1 MCRTAPSTTTAT
13 CSWCRTPAPT
23 RTSATSSTDKR
34 LTVSPPSRGSASR
47 AGATNADP
55 GSRRCNALLIRLS
68 RWDSSWARAFL
79 TSARSSSGTG
89 ARVPGVPRRPGGGP
103 LALLPQSA
111 DTWIV
116 RAAPQSGDIP
126 RRSGRPGFVIPDLA
140 AEIRCPSDRHLKPST
155 RRNSSAMNPTSKT
168 KIQTKR
174 TLLRST
180 LTATLTAT
188 IATTLAAGVLLA
200 EAGSAE
206 AGTLTSVERYRAT
219 LGPLQSVGLPDMT
232 CPAGTYL
239 HNANYSPGRLVPP
252 GVQVVENGGVGVS
265 MSGATVAAVQPK
277 GLPLGV
283 EVKDTTA
290 APASATNWSLSSRE
304 LVIILVC
311 TTNPYNAVYYDPY
324 HEWS

>member
-1 MCRTAPSTTTAT
+1 MNPSTNT
-13 CSWCRTPAPT
+13 
-23 RTSATSSTDKR
+23 
-34 LTVSPPSRGSASR
+34 
-47 AGATNADP
+47 
-55 GSRRCNALLIRLS
+55 
-68 RWDSSWARAFL
+68 
-79 TSARSSSGTG
+79 
-89 ARVPGVPRRPGGGP
+89 
-103 LALLPQSA
+103 
-111 DTWIV
+111 
-116 RAAPQSGDIP
+116 
-126 RRSGRPGFVIPDLA
+126 
-140 AEIRCPSDRHLKPST
+140 
-155 RRNSSAMNPTSKT
+155 KT
-168 KIQTKR
+168 KTKK

-180 LTATLTAT
+180 LTATLATAV
-188 IATTLAAGVLLA
+188 AAGVLLA

-219 LGPLQSVGLPDMT
+219 LGPLQSVGLPDMA

-304 LVIILVC
+304 LVVILVC
-311 TTNPYNAVYYDPY
+311 TTNPYDAVYYDPY
-324 HEWS
+324 HAWS

>member
-1 MCRTAPSTTTAT
+1 
-13 CSWCRTPAPT
+13 
-23 RTSATSSTDKR
+23 
-34 LTVSPPSRGSASR
+34 
-47 AGATNADP
+47 
-55 GSRRCNALLIRLS
+55 
-68 RWDSSWARAFL
+68 
-79 TSARSSSGTG
+79 
-89 ARVPGVPRRPGGGP
+89 
-103 LALLPQSA
+103 
-111 DTWIV
+111 
-116 RAAPQSGDIP
+116 
-126 RRSGRPGFVIPDLA
+126 
-140 AEIRCPSDRHLKPST
+140 
-155 RRNSSAMNPTSKT
+155 MNPTSKT
-168 KIQTKR
+168 KIKTKR

-311 TTNPYNAVYYDPY
+311 TTNPYNAAYYDPY
-324 HEWS
+324 HVWS

>member
-1 MCRTAPSTTTAT
+1 MNPSTNT
-13 CSWCRTPAPT
+13 
-23 RTSATSSTDKR
+23 
-34 LTVSPPSRGSASR
+34 
-47 AGATNADP
+47 
-55 GSRRCNALLIRLS
+55 
-68 RWDSSWARAFL
+68 
-79 TSARSSSGTG
+79 
-89 ARVPGVPRRPGGGP
+89 
-103 LALLPQSA
+103 
-111 DTWIV
+111 
-116 RAAPQSGDIP
+116 
-126 RRSGRPGFVIPDLA
+126 
-140 AEIRCPSDRHLKPST
+140 
-155 RRNSSAMNPTSKT
+155 KT
-168 KIQTKR
+168 KK

-180 LTATLTAT
+180 LTATLATAV
-188 IATTLAAGVLLA
+188 AAGVLLA

-219 LGPLQSVGLPDMT
+219 LGALQSVGLPDMT

-311 TTNPYNAVYYDPY
+311 TTNPYDAVYYDPY
-324 HEWS
+324 HAWS

>member
-1 MCRTAPSTTTAT
+1 
-13 CSWCRTPAPT
+13 
-23 RTSATSSTDKR
+23 
-34 LTVSPPSRGSASR
+34 
-47 AGATNADP
+47 
-55 GSRRCNALLIRLS
+55 
-68 RWDSSWARAFL
+68 
-79 TSARSSSGTG
+79 
-89 ARVPGVPRRPGGGP
+89 
-103 LALLPQSA
+103 
-111 DTWIV
+111 
-116 RAAPQSGDIP
+116 
-126 RRSGRPGFVIPDLA
+126 
-140 AEIRCPSDRHLKPST
+140 
-155 RRNSSAMNPTSKT
+155 MNPTSKT
-168 KIQTKR
+168 KIKTKR
-174 TLLRST
+174 TLLRS
-180 LTATLTAT
+180 TLTAT

-239 HNANYSPGRLVPP
+239 HNANYSPGRL
-252 GVQVVENGGVGVS
+252 ENGGVGVS

-311 TTNPYNAVYYDPY
+311 TTNPYDAVYYDPY

>member
-1 MCRTAPSTTTAT
+1 MNPSTNT
-13 CSWCRTPAPT
+13 
-23 RTSATSSTDKR
+23 
-34 LTVSPPSRGSASR
+34 
-47 AGATNADP
+47 
-55 GSRRCNALLIRLS
+55 
-68 RWDSSWARAFL
+68 
-79 TSARSSSGTG
+79 
-89 ARVPGVPRRPGGGP
+89 
-103 LALLPQSA
+103 
-111 DTWIV
+111 
-116 RAAPQSGDIP
+116 
-126 RRSGRPGFVIPDLA
+126 
-140 AEIRCPSDRHLKPST
+140 
-155 RRNSSAMNPTSKT
+155 KT
-168 KIQTKR
+168 KK

-180 LTATLTAT
+180 LIAALATAV
-188 IATTLAAGVLLA
+188 AAGVLLA

-311 TTNPYNAVYYDPY
+311 TTNPYDAVYYDPY

>member
-1 MCRTAPSTTTAT
+1 MNPSTNT
-13 CSWCRTPAPT
+13 
-23 RTSATSSTDKR
+23 
-34 LTVSPPSRGSASR
+34 
-47 AGATNADP
+47 
-55 GSRRCNALLIRLS
+55 
-68 RWDSSWARAFL
+68 
-79 TSARSSSGTG
+79 
-89 ARVPGVPRRPGGGP
+89 
-103 LALLPQSA
+103 
-111 DTWIV
+111 
-116 RAAPQSGDIP
+116 
-126 RRSGRPGFVIPDLA
+126 
-140 AEIRCPSDRHLKPST
+140 
-155 RRNSSAMNPTSKT
+155 KT
-168 KIQTKR
+168 KK

-180 LTATLTAT
+180 LTATLATAV
-188 IATTLAAGVLLA
+188 AAGVLLA

-219 LGPLQSVGLPDMT
+219 LGPLQSVGLPDMA

-290 APASATNWSLSSRE
+290 PPASATNWSLSSRE

-311 TTNPYNAVYYDPY
+311 TTNPYNAAYYDPY
-324 HEWS
+324 HVWS

>member
-1 MCRTAPSTTTAT
+1 MNPSTNT
-13 CSWCRTPAPT
+13 
-23 RTSATSSTDKR
+23 
-34 LTVSPPSRGSASR
+34 
-47 AGATNADP
+47 
-55 GSRRCNALLIRLS
+55 
-68 RWDSSWARAFL
+68 
-79 TSARSSSGTG
+79 
-89 ARVPGVPRRPGGGP
+89 
-103 LALLPQSA
+103 
-111 DTWIV
+111 
-116 RAAPQSGDIP
+116 
-126 RRSGRPGFVIPDLA
+126 
-140 AEIRCPSDRHLKPST
+140 
-155 RRNSSAMNPTSKT
+155 KT
-168 KIQTKR
+168 KTKK
-174 TLLRST
+174 TLVRST
-180 LTATLTAT
+180 LTATLATAV
-188 IATTLAAGVLLA
+188 AAGVLLA

-219 LGPLQSVGLPDMT
+219 LGPLQSVGLPDMA

-311 TTNPYNAVYYDPY
+311 TTNPYDAVYYDPY
-324 HEWS
+324 HAWS

>member
-1 MCRTAPSTTTAT
+1 MNPSTNT
-13 CSWCRTPAPT
+13 
-23 RTSATSSTDKR
+23 
-34 LTVSPPSRGSASR
+34 
-47 AGATNADP
+47 
-55 GSRRCNALLIRLS
+55 
-68 RWDSSWARAFL
+68 
-79 TSARSSSGTG
+79 
-89 ARVPGVPRRPGGGP
+89 
-103 LALLPQSA
+103 
-111 DTWIV
+111 
-116 RAAPQSGDIP
+116 
-126 RRSGRPGFVIPDLA
+126 
-140 AEIRCPSDRHLKPST
+140 
-155 RRNSSAMNPTSKT
+155 KT
-168 KIQTKR
+168 KK

-180 LTATLTAT
+180 LTATLATAV
-188 IATTLAAGVLLA
+188 AAGVLLA

-219 LGPLQSVGLPDMT
+219 LGPLQSVGLPDMA

-311 TTNPYNAVYYDPY
+311 TTNPYNAAYYDPY
-324 HEWS
+324 HVWS

>member
-1 MCRTAPSTTTAT
+1 MNPSTN
-13 CSWCRTPAPT
+13 
-23 RTSATSSTDKR
+23 
-34 LTVSPPSRGSASR
+34 
-47 AGATNADP
+47 TN
-55 GSRRCNALLIRLS
+55 
-68 RWDSSWARAFL
+68 
-79 TSARSSSGTG
+79 T
-89 ARVPGVPRRPGGGP
+89 
-103 LALLPQSA
+103 
-111 DTWIV
+111 
-116 RAAPQSGDIP
+116 
-126 RRSGRPGFVIPDLA
+126 
-140 AEIRCPSDRHLKPST
+140 
-155 RRNSSAMNPTSKT
+155 KT
-168 KIQTKR
+168 KK

-180 LTATLTAT
+180 LTATLATAV
-188 IATTLAAGVLLA
+188 AAGVLLA

-219 LGPLQSVGLPDMT
+219 LGPLQSVGLPDMA

-304 LVIILVC
+304 LVVILVC
-311 TTNPYNAVYYDPY
+311 TTNPYDAVSYDPY
-324 HEWS
+324 HAWS